1 MACETFYCSCGE
13 DFDERQFLEIHQ
25 KKCLTIKEFQGLDE
39 DQNHEL
45 KENKPPIEDQF
56 KCDKC
61 DKSFVTRKALYDHN
75 YYVHPK
81 YLSKCEICN
90 KQFNQRGNL
99 KRHTEN
105 IHKKPAN
112 QNDCQDC
119 GKKFSSLFSL
129 QRHKVVHT
137 KEKPFSCEICST
149 CFTQKGDMKKHM
161 SKFHHR
167 KEEIKPPRKDQRQVE
182 VDPEPVPLLYCSC
195 GQHFDE
201 RKVFKN
207 HQQECPTFKDFQEID
222 EDQNHDLKENK
233 PPIVDQFKCDKC
245 EKTFGSRKGLRDHKS
260 SVHPKYLQQCVYCG
274 KTFKTK
280 AKCRKHEERL
290 NCTVLTEDSKS
301 VVRDAE
307 NIHRLHCEYCG
318 KHFSRNSHLQRHQVV
333 HTREKPFSCEIC
345 GTQFTQ
351 KDYLKRHTSR
361 RHNNYQNSLPEI
373 KPSIKDPKPPLVSL
387 LYCSCGQDFDERQ
400 FLDVHKQKCPT
411 IKKIQGEEDL
421 KENNPTKSFYLT
433 KPLK

>member
-45 KENKPPIEDQF
+45 KEDQF

-90 KQFNQRGNL
+90 KQFNQRGSL
-99 KRHTEN
+99 KRHMEN
-105 IHKKPAN
+105 IHKKSLQEIKPAN
-112 QNDCQDC
+112 QNECQDC

-137 KEKPFSCEICST
+137 KEKPFSCQICST
-149 CFTQKGDMKKHM
+149 CFTQKGDMKKHI

-167 KEEIKPPRKDQRQVE
+167 KEEIKPPK
-182 VDPEPVPLLYCSC
+182 
-195 GQHFDE
+195 
-201 RKVFKN
+201 
-207 HQQECPTFKDFQEID
+207 
-222 EDQNHDLKENK
+222 
-233 PPIVDQFKCDKC
+233 VDQFKCDKC
-245 EKTFGSRKGLRDHKS
+245 EKKFGSRKGLRDHKS
-260 SVHPKYLQQCVYCG
+260 KVHPKYLQECVYCG

-280 AKCRKHEERL
+280 LKCRKHEERL
-290 NCTVLTEDSKS
+290 NCTVLLTKDSKS
-301 VVRDAE
+301 VVKDAE

-400 FLDVHKQKCPT
+400 SLDVHKQKCPT
-411 IKKIQGEEDL
+411 IKKIQGPFTL
-421 KENNPTKSFYLT
+421 QNQ
-433 KPLK
+433 